1 MQRRKVVESGGRRV
15 GAMRDR
21 RGDGVNVVAQA
32 ARFGEQRLGEGGVG
46 GEPRA
51 QLRRR
56 RCVEGAGVLEP
67 VGDVNRGL
75 QVVLVGRKAAART
88 RCWRN

>member
-21 RGDGVNVVAQA
+21 RSDGVNVVAQA
-32 ARFGEQRLGEGGVG
+32 ARLGEQRLGEGGVG

-56 RCVEGAGVLEP
+56 RCVEGASVLEP

-88 RCWRN
+88 RCWRS